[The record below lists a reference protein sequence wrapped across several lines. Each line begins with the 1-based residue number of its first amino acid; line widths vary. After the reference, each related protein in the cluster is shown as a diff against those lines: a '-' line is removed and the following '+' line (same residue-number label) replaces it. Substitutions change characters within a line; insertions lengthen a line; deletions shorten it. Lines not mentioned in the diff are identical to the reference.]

1 MPPRIAAYLVHI
13 YTASGVVLH
22 LAAAV
27 LLLAPQPNFELAL
40 ALMFASILIDA
51 TDGYFA
57 RRADVKRRVPE
68 VDGRRLDDVVDY
80 VGYVFVPAIFLI
92 RAGLL
97 PEPVLLWGSLP
108 LLASAF
114 GFSQVVA
121 KLDDDGFF
129 VGFPSYWNI
138 VAFYLYVLALPTW
151 VNAAIIAVLS
161 ALVFVPTRYI
171 YITRFPRFKLLNY
184 ILAYYWGATV
194 MISLFVGNEARTRLL
209 LSSLVFPI
217 YYTGYSLW
225 LDWQARRGHGRAGD
239 TKIPLRSE

>member
-1 MPPRIAAYLVHI
+1 MPPRVAAYLVHI
-13 YTASGVVLH
+13 YTASGVILH
-22 LAAAV
+22 LAAAA
-27 LLLAPQPNFELAL
+27 LLLAPQPNFELSL
-40 ALMFASILIDA
+40 ALMMASILIDA
-51 TDGYFA
+51 TDGFFA

-80 VGYVFVPAIFLI
+80 VGYVFVPALFFI

-97 PEPVLLWGSLP
+97 PEPVVLWGSIP

-114 GFSQVVA
+114 GFSQVIA

-138 VAFYLYVLALPTW
+138 LAFYLYVLGLPPW
-151 VNAAIIAVLS
+151 ANAAIITVLS
-161 ALVFVPTRYI
+161 VLVFVPTRYI
-171 YITRFPRFKLLNY
+171 YITRFPRYKLLNY

-194 MISLFVGNEARTRLL
+194 MISLFVGSETRTRLL

-217 YYTGYSLW
+217 YYTVYSLW
-225 LDWQARRGHGRAGD
+225 LDWQARRRPRPD